1 METVSKILNTTVI
14 SVGDGPGLTVLEIT
28 IAVLTLLI
36 GFWFARWAERKM
48 SSRLERREV
57 DAGVVQLIRR
67 LFYTLVIVVL
77 VITTLDLLNIPLTAF
92 AFITGAVA
100 IGVGFGAQNIIN
112 NFISGWILMWE
123 RPIRIGDFL
132 ELGHVENIIAMFR
145 QDRSLY
151 SLTGELIRDERF
163 TVRLGV
169 AVLFEELATLRPDDL
184 HLAIPALLPLL
195 EESNPILRGEAATIL
210 GIIGDGEAIANLRTL
225 QNDPDQQ
232 VLEIV
237 TDILA
242 QQRTS
247 NTAD

>member
-1 METVSKILNTTVI
+1 MN
-14 SVGDGPGLTVLEIT
+14 DGYNI
-28 IAVLTLLI
+28 
-36 GFWFARWAERKM
+36 
-48 SSRLERREV
+48 
-57 DAGVVQLIRR
+57 
-67 LFYTLVIVVL
+67 
-77 VITTLDLLNIPLTAF
+77 DLLK
-92 AFITGAVA
+92 V
-100 IGVGFGAQNIIN
+100 
-112 NFISGWILMWE
+112 
-123 RPIRIGDFL
+123 IGDFL
-132 ELGHVENIIAMFR
+132 ELGHVENIVAMFK

-169 AVLFEELATLRPDDL
+169 AVLFEELAALRPDDL
-184 HLAIPALLPLL
+184 HLAIPTLLPLL

-210 GIIGDGEAIANLRTL
+210 GIIGGSEATANLLTL

-247 NTAD
+247 NTAE